1 MNNKALYKLSYG
13 LFVLTSS
20 FDGKDNG
27 CIINTASQVT
37 SSPNRISITINKEN
51 YTETMKKSGKFNVS
65 ILSEK
70 ATFDLYQ
77 HFGFQSGKEVD
88 KFANFSACRRSTN
101 GLYYITHGANAYISA
116 KVEQTLD
123 LGSHTMFIAIIED
136 MEILNDDASATYAFY
151 QSNIKPSFSNPTTN
165 KKTVWRCTICG
176 YTYEDEEL
184 PEDYICPLCKHP
196 ASDFEKIDV

>member
-1 MNNKALYKLSYG
+1 MSRKYSLPRHLAVV
-13 LFVLTSS
+13 VL
-20 FDGKDNG
+20 
-27 CIINTASQVT
+27 CII
-37 SSPNRISITINKEN
+37 RHFLYRKET
-51 YTETMKKSGKFNVS
+51 YEKEKKSVS
-65 ILSEK
+65 KTDCNNYCNRELKKKYEW
-70 ATFDLYQ
+70 L
-77 HFGFQSGKEVD
+77 KEVD

-196 ASDFEKIDV
+196 ASDLKK